1 MPKLKNQNETFSVIF
16 KQCEKVLFWEKSL
29 LFFPENLE
37 SPTNCFLCRVVL
49 DLVMQVLDSDAGQD
63 QVNFNFVVWEGLNPK
78 VKYDIH
84 LV

>member
-1 MPKLKNQNETFSVIF
+1 MPKLKNSNETFWAIF
-16 KQCEKVLFWEKSL
+16 KQCEKVLFWEKIL

-63 QVNFNFVVWEGLNPK
+63 QVHFNFVVWEE
-78 VKYDIH
+78 
-84 LV
+84 